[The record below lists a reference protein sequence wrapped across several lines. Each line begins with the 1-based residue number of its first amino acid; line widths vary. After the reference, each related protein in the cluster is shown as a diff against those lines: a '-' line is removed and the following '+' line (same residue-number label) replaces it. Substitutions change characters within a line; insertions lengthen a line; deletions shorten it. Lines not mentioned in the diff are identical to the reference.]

1 MLHLPPGSHIE
12 VVCTGCR
19 YITAV
24 RMLPHTITNEVQSVI
39 ETDFVKMRQADP
51 KNIQGK
57 DLHMLLVVAR

>member
-1 MLHLPPGSHIE
+1 
-12 VVCTGCR
+12 
-19 YITAV
+19 
-24 RMLPHTITNEVQSVI
+24 MLPHTITNEVQSVI